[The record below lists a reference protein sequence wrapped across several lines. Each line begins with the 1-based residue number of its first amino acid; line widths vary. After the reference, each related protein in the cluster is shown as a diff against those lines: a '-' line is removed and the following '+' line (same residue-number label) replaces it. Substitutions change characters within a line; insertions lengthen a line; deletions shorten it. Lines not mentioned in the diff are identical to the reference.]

1 MGKRSEQYLRRSV
14 DKTSTLKKK
23 NSTSSVITEMKIK
36 TIPNNQGENYLKH

>member
-36 TIPNNQGENYLKH
+36 TILNDQGENYLKH